1 MANKKLIME
10 EDVVTFAEYKQL
22 SYYDDDE
29 PEVMLY
35 VDNKF
40 IGYIKVWLDSDEDD
54 REYICLNY
62 EIVYLDTIQRTNI
75 K

>member
-1 MANKKLIME
+1 ME